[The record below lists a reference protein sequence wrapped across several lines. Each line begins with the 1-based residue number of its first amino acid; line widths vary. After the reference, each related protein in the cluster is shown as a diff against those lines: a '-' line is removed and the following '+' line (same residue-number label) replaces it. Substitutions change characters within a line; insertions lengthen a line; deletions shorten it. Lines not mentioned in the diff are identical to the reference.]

1 MTLFLQQL
9 LNGISLGAI
18 YALIALGYTMV
29 YGTLQLINFAHGEVY
44 MMGAFAALY
53 LAKWTG
59 VADNP
64 TPLGV
69 ALVAIGAMAFCAILG
84 VVIER
89 LAYRPLQKSS
99 RLNMLITAIG
109 VSLLLQNIALLT
121 FGALQGFPALIPDV
135 KWQPI
140 DGLVVR
146 SHDLLTVG
154 VTLVLMVGLHHVV
167 ERTQMGRAMRAVSHS
182 RDTAALMGIPVNR
195 VVSFTFALGSI
206 LAGAAAFLIAVD
218 KQTLRPDMGM
228 TGGLK
233 AFVAA
238 VLGGIGSIPGAV
250 AGGLLL
256 GLAETMV
263 SGYIASTYRDA
274 IAFLILIVILLFR
287 PSGLFGRHVVEK
299 V

>member
-69 ALVAIGAMAFCAILG
+69 ALVAIGAMAFCAVLG

-140 DGLVVR
+140 DGLIVR

-228 TGGLK
+228 TGGQK